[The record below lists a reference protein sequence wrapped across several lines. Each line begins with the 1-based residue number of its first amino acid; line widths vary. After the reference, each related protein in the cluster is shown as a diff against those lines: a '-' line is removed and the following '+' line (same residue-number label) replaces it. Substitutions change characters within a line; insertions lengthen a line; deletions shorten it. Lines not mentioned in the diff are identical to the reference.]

1 MEAQEGEPDT
11 AAAQDKAG
19 KSWLPASPRTIPED
33 EGADTPTPDVRVA
46 DGSDGTAGAADE
58 DDYTTSSGET
68 AKEETVTPTLGP
80 SWVIIAAPS
89 ALTTALDKA
98 DSVID
103 ERGRAWCAC
112 GGHQGP
118 HFQAVRGDRP
128 HRAGGYGGP
137 KRRRSERRD

>member
-1 MEAQEGEPDT
+1 M
-11 AAAQDKAG
+11 
-19 KSWLPASPRTIPED
+19 
-33 EGADTPTPDVRVA
+33 A
-46 DGSDGTAGAADE
+46 DGSNGTARAADK
-58 DDYTTSSGET
+58 DDYAFNSGET

-80 SWVIIAAPS
+80 SWLIIAAPS

-118 HFQAVRGDRP
+118 TSKPSVVIVPTELEDTEDPKDAVVNDETEDTAS
-128 HRAGGYGGP
+128 HGG
-137 KRRRSERRD
+137 RRRTIPTELLRNVRFRIRI